1 AMATKFSQ
9 QLGLKQIQ
17 EVLDSY
23 GFYDAK
29 HGGGIWVG
37 KHYGKSSER
46 FVDPVGGHSHGA
58 TVRQLLRFY
67 VMLEQGK
74 LVSPRASKTMREI
87 FASPGIPHDDLKFVK
102 ALKGRRVR
110 ILRKWGSWEDWLHD
124 TAIVT
129 GRGRHYILVGMTHHP
144 RGDEYLVDLATAMDN
159 LMRNVVHPETTPA
172 AAGSTL
178 TWKGDV
184 P

>member
-1 AMATKFSQ
+1 
-9 QLGLKQIQ
+9 
-17 EVLDSY
+17 
-23 GFYDAK
+23 
-29 HGGGIWVG
+29 
-37 KHYGKSSER
+37 
-46 FVDPVGGHSHGA
+46 
-58 TVRQLLRFY
+58 VRQLLRFY

-144 RGDEYLVDLATAMDN
+144 KGDEYLADLATGVDN

-178 TWKGDV
+178 TSKGDV